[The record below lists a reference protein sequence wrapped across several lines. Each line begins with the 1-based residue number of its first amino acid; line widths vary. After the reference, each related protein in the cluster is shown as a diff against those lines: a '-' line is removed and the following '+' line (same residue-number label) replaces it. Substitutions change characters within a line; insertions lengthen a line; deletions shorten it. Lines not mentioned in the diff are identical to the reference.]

1 MQRMRRKK
9 RRDAERDTVIRREA
23 DAVLAEAARLRTL
36 FGEVAQEEL
45 VEMCI
50 LQLEALARKHSY
62 LRRQAEPASQ
72 GKIFGKDMRLK
83 TWRSG
88 I

>member
-1 MQRMRRKK
+1 MNKRLKK
-9 RRDAERDTVIRREA
+9 RASVQDEVIRREA
-23 DAVLAEAARLRTL
+23 DEVLAEAARLRTL
-36 FGEVAQEEL
+36 FGETAQEEL

-62 LRRQAEPASQ
+62 LRRQAESVSQ
-72 GKIFGKDMRLK
+72 GRIFGKDMRLK
-83 TWRSG
+83 KWRSG

>member
-1 MQRMRRKK
+1 MRRQKQLSFA
-9 RRDAERDTVIRREA
+9 REEIIRREA

-50 LQLEALARKHSY
+50 LQMEALARKHSY
-62 LRRQAEPASQ
+62 LRRQAEAAPR

-83 TWRSG
+83 KWRSS

>member
-1 MQRMRRKK
+1 MKGWKK
-9 RRDAERDTVIRREA
+9 MPQEEVIRREA
-23 DAVLAEAARLRTL
+23 DAVISEAARLRAL
-36 FGEVAQEEL
+36 FGEVAQEDL

-62 LRRQAEPASQ
+62 LRRQAEAVRQ
-72 GKIFGKDMRLK
+72 RKIFGKDMREK
-83 TWRSG
+83 IWRPD

>member
-1 MQRMRRKK
+1 MRRQK
-9 RRDAERDTVIRREA
+9 RLAAARDAAIRREA
-23 DAVLAEAARLRTL
+23 DAVIAEAARLRTL
-36 FGEVAQEEL
+36 FGETAQEEL

-62 LRRQAEPASQ
+62 LRRQAEPVTQ
-72 GKIFGKDMRLK
+72 ERIFGKDMRLK
-83 TWRSG
+83 KWRSG